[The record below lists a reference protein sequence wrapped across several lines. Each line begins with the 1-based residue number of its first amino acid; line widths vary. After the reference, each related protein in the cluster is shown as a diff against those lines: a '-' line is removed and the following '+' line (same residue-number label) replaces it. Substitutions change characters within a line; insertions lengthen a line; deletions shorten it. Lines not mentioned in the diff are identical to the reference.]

1 MTSGDIGSIG
11 LWLDIIGAFF
21 LAESIVLK
29 KPLEIVREV
38 GTYLGG
44 NPFLLRSASHQTIK
58 ARCGFVFLFFGAVGQ
73 LLGQTDL
80 FHSGVAHVSI
90 CFVLVAVFLSILIH
104 FLVSI
109 FSRRYSRR
117 MVANEWVT
125 SMANELKDTNKTQ
138 EEKMKSSLRF
148 GIWLDLKQK
157 RNEKDEDFI
166 ARMERRVDQWSRRH
180 RRPTNEL

>member
-1 MTSGDIGSIG
+1 MTRGDIGSIG
-11 LWLDIIGAFF
+11 LWLDVIGAFF
-21 LAESIVLK
+21 LTKSIVTK
-29 KPLEIVREV
+29 NRSEIVREA

-44 NPFLLRSASHQTIK
+44 NPFLLRGSSHQTIE

-80 FHSGVAHVSI
+80 FRSGVAHLSA
-90 CFVLVAVFLSILIH
+90 CFVLVAVFLSILIYY
-104 FLVSI
+104 FVRI
-109 FSRRYSRR
+109 FSRQYSRR

-125 SMANELKDTNKTQ
+125 TMANELKDTNKTQ

-157 RNEKDEDFI
+157 RNEKDEVFI
-166 ARMERRVDQWSRRH
+166 ARVERRIDQWSCRH
-180 RRPTNEL
+180 RRQTNER

>member
-21 LAESIVLK
+21 LAESFILK
-29 KPLEIVREV
+29 KRLEVVREV

-44 NPFLLRSASHQTIK
+44 NPFLLRSASHQIIE
-58 ARCGFVFLFFGAVGQ
+58 ARSGFVFLFFGAIGQ

-80 FHSGVAHVSI
+80 FRSGVSHVSI
-90 CFVLVAVFLSILIH
+90 GFVLVAVFLSILIY
-104 FLVSI
+104 FLIRI

-117 MVANEWVT
+117 MVANEWAT
-125 SMANELKDTNKTQ
+125 MMANELRDNNKTQ
-138 EEKMKSSLRF
+138 EEKMKSVLRF

-157 RNEKDEDFI
+157 TGERDDVFI
-166 ARMERRVDQWSRRH
+166 TRMASCLDKWSRRH
-180 RRPTNEL
+180 RRPVT